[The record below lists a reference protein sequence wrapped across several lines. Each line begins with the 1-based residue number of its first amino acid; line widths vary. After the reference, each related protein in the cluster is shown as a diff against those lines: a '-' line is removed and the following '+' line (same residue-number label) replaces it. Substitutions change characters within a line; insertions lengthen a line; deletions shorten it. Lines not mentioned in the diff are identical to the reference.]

1 MGQQDKGSFYGV
13 DVQTALASNH
23 RFEERPRILVVD
35 DEAVICEVLRDFLT
49 FEGFD
54 VSVAG
59 SGEKALEI
67 LHNDPFYELVLTD
80 LKMPGMGGLELMR
93 RIDIDFSDLVT
104 VIMTGFGTV
113 ESAIDA
119 MKHGAFDYILK
130 PFKPEDV
137 VRVLRRGLE
146 KLKLTRENVALKE
159 TIGSYELSEALSSAM
174 PLDDQL
180 KLIID
185 LVGKNFDADGV
196 AIIIE
201 DPQNPR
207 NYISPIVGGKSQI
220 DIKTPIILER
230 LINGDAIIAHGND
243 VCNWIEEHENSNYAI
258 HSFMAAPLKIR
269 GATFG
274 LVSVISTRREHRF
287 TEGQRKGLSIFGGRA
302 ANAIETARIYKNLQ
316 ETFTQT
322 IESFA
327 RALEAKD
334 TYTHGHSDRVAMY
347 ARMIAKSMNLPI
359 IEVDKLQHGG
369 LLHDVGKIGIRSVDL
384 NKPQKLTPAEYLM
397 FKSHPVQGKRII
409 EPISFLNHLV
419 ACVYYHHEAWDGSG
433 YPEGLAG
440 TAIPLEARILAVA
453 DSYDAMTS
461 NRPYRKALPHDI
473 AVAEFKRCSG
483 RQFDPQVVKAFLS
496 VIDDFRNQRRL
507 KGLPVPE

>member
-1 MGQQDKGSFYGV
+1 M
-13 DVQTALASNH
+13 QTALSLNS
-23 RFEERPRILVVD
+23 RSEERPRVLVVD

-59 SGEKALEI
+59 SGEQAIEL
-67 LHNDPFYELVLTD
+67 LRRDPFYDLVLTD
-80 LKMPGMGGLELMR
+80 LKMPGMGGLDLMR
-93 RIDIDFSDLVT
+93 RIALEHADLVT

-113 ESAIDA
+113 ESAIEA

-146 KLKLTRENVALKE
+146 KLRLTRENVALKE

-180 KLIID
+180 KFIVD
-185 LVGKNFDADGV
+185 LVGQNFDADGV
-196 AIIIE
+196 AIIVE
-201 DPQNPR
+201 DPQHPGT
-207 NYISPIVGGKSQI
+207 YISRIVGGKTQVAIRSSA
-220 DIKTPIILER
+220 ILER
-230 LINGDAIIAHGND
+230 LIGGDAVIAHGDEVGHWLND
-243 VCNWIEEHENSNYAI
+243 PASAERVV

-274 LVSVISTRREHRF
+274 LVGALSTRREHRF

-316 ETFTQT
+316 QTFTQT

-334 TYTHGHSDRVAMY
+334 TYTMAILIV
-347 ARMIAKSMNLPI
+347 LPCM
-359 IEVDKLQHGG
+359 
-369 LLHDVGKIGIRSVDL
+369 
-384 NKPQKLTPAEYLM
+384 PA
-397 FKSHPVQGKRII
+397 
-409 EPISFLNHLV
+409 
-419 ACVYYHHEAWDGSG
+419 
-433 YPEGLAG
+433 
-440 TAIPLEARILAVA
+440 
-453 DSYDAMTS
+453 
-461 NRPYRKALPHDI
+461 
-473 AVAEFKRCSG
+473 
-483 RQFDPQVVKAFLS
+483 
-496 VIDDFRNQRRL
+496 
-507 KGLPVPE
+507 